1 MFGNGLRRPGFSISL
16 LGTARRI
23 SVRLAPAHVNCFVHA
38 LGWRENA
45 GGRVLRK
52 IALSFLLLLLVL
64 LAAHLMFSPPSL
76 EGRAVADA
84 AAELMITGS
93 GA

>member
-1 MFGNGLRRPGFSISL
+1 
-16 LGTARRI
+16 
-23 SVRLAPAHVNCFVHA
+23 
-38 LGWRENA
+38 
-45 GGRVLRK
+45 VLRK